1 MNIGSKTLPYYYS
14 FEISI
19 FSKVICEINSPYNY
33 SFSPNTGMQTV
44 RLIFQK
50 QDYYKSAKG
59 LFTIYLFPIFKQ
71 ILLLM
76 QPKVFIYRKRLHNY
90 KKLNNSN
97 EQLF

>member
-50 QDYYKSAKG
+50 QDYYKSG
-59 LFTIYLFPIFKQ
+59 ERPFYYLFVPDF
-71 ILLLM
+71 
-76 QPKVFIYRKRLHNY
+76 
-90 KKLNNSN
+90 
-97 EQLF
+97 